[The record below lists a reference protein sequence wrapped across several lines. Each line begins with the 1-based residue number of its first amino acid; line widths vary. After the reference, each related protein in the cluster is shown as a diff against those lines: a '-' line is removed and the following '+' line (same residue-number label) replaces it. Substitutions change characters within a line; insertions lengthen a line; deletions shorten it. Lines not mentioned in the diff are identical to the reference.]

1 MACAAMFAP
10 GLRAETRYAGGDIS
24 LLPEYEKA
32 GAAYKDHAGKPVT
45 ELLPWCEKEG
55 MNAMR
60 VRLFV
65 NPKKYKEIHGND
77 SNGDTR
83 YDPNACQDL
92 EYIIPLC
99 KEIVNS
105 GMKLMLDFQYS
116 DTWADPGKQWTPI
129 DWEGLTDEQLYDK
142 IYEYT
147 RETLLTL
154 KEEGVTPSFIQT
166 GNEISYGMLW
176 GKLGTSSPK
185 KTFMGKEANWKRLGN
200 LLNRAIDACH
210 EVCPNAKIIIHT
222 ERVMQTD
229 VLTNFY
235 KKMEQLGVAYD
246 IIGLSYY
253 PFWHGDM
260 TQLSKALTALQND
273 FSGKNIMIVETGYA
287 LKWQVPYP
295 DIIDHTKVWPISDAG
310 QKKFAQD
317 LVDTIEK
324 FDSVNGLFWWWME
337 YNPYNTNLQGWYNA
351 PLFDPTTGRASSAF
365 EVICSFAKDNS
376 SVGNVTDSF
385 TPGNDVWYDLNG
397 EKVTRYTKGIVISNG
412 KKIINR

>member
-1 MACAAMFAP
+1 
-10 GLRAETRYAGGDIS
+10 
-24 LLPEYEKA
+24 
-32 GAAYKDHAGKPVT
+32 
-45 ELLPWCEKEG
+45 